1 MTPSKRKLILV
12 LATLGLLASIASSY
26 VHYRLLTDA
35 SYTSVCDINT
45 SFSCTQAYLSRYG
58 SLWGVPVAIGGV
70 IFFALVLL
78 IAGIAGRSA
87 SPARET
93 APAYIFALST
103 IGLAVV
109 LYLGWASYFV
119 LRTFCILCAITY
131 VAVIAL
137 FIISGGATTFP
148 MTTLPGRARRDVRT
162 LVSSPLALL
171 LAVLL
176 IGGAVSAIAAFPN
189 ELGSNGQSATS
200 AALPPVTA
208 DERAKIAE
216 WWEVQPKVEMPIS
229 NDGAKVLIV
238 KFNDYQCPACKLT
251 HESYK
256 GMLQKY
262 LASGQVKYI
271 VKQYPLEGECNPHV
285 PNGNHFASC
294 EAGAAVIMGRAKGT
308 SAKLEDW
315 IFAHLG
321 PPQLTP
327 EQVKD
332 AARTVGGITDFDAQY
347 PRALEELRTD
357 AGMGKLL
364 KVGSTPT
371 FFINGRTLAQVLPPQ
386 YFEVL
391 IEIELQRASK

>member
-1 MTPSKRKLILV
+1 MTPSKRTLILV
-12 LATLGLLASIASSY
+12 LAALGLVAASASSY

-35 SYTSVCDINT
+35 SYTSFCDVNT

-70 IFFALVLL
+70 VFFALVLL
-78 IAGIAGRSA
+78 IAGIAGRPSSA
-87 SPARET
+87 ARET

-103 IGLAVV
+103 IGLAFV

-131 VAVIAL
+131 VSVIAI
-137 FIISGGATTFP
+137 FIISGGATSFP

-162 LVSSPLALL
+162 LASSPLALL
-171 LAVLL
+171 LTVLL
-176 IGGAVSAIAAFPN
+176 IGGAVTAIAAFPS
-189 ELGSNGQSATS
+189 ELGSGGQSAAP

-216 WWEVQPKVEMPIS
+216 WWEVQPKVEVPLS
-229 NDGAKVLIV
+229 ADGAKVLIV

-256 GMLQKY
+256 GMLQKHI
-262 LASGQVKYI
+262 AIGQVKYV
-271 VKQYPLEGECNPHV
+271 VKQYPLEPECNPHV
-285 PNGNHFASC
+285 PTGNHFASC

-321 PPQLTP
+321 PPPLTP
-327 EQVKD
+327 DQMKD
-332 AARTVGGITDFDAQY
+332 AARTIGGITDFDAQY

-357 AGMGKLL
+357 AGLGKLL

-371 FFINGRTLAQVLPPQ
+371 FFINGRTPTQILPPQ

-391 IEIELQRASK
+391 IELELQRLK

>member
-1 MTPSKRKLILV
+1 MTSAKRKLILA
-12 LATLGLLASIASSY
+12 LATLGLLASTASSY

-35 SYTSVCDINT
+35 SYTSTCDVST

-78 IAGIAGRSA
+78 IAGIAARPT

-119 LRTFCILCAITY
+119 LGTFCILCAITY
-131 VAVIAL
+131 VSVIGL

-148 MTTLPGRARRDVRT
+148 MTTLPGRARRDVQM
-162 LVSSPLALL
+162 LASSPLALL
-171 LAVLL
+171 LTVLL
-176 IGGAVSAIAAFPN
+176 IGGAVTAIAAFPN
-189 ELGSNGQSATS
+189 EPGASGQSVTPAT
-200 AALPPVTA
+200 LPPVTA

-216 WWEVQPKVEMPIS
+216 WWEVQPRVEVPVS
-229 NDGAKVLIV
+229 SEGAKVLIV

-251 HESYK
+251 YESYK
-256 GMLQKY
+256 GMLQKH
-262 LASGQVKYI
+262 LATGQVKYV
-271 VKQYPLEGECNPHV
+271 VKQYSLEPECNPHV
-285 PNGNHFASC
+285 PTGNHFASC
-294 EAGAAVIMGRAKGT
+294 EAGAAVIMSRGKGT
-308 SAKLEDW
+308 TSKLEDW
-315 IFAHLG
+315 IFAHIG
-321 PPQLTP
+321 PPPLTP
-327 EQVKD
+327 DQMKD

-347 PRALEELRTD
+347 ARALEELRTD
-357 AGMGKLL
+357 AGLGKLL
-364 KVGSTPT
+364 NVGSTPT

-391 IEIELQRASK
+391 IEIELQRAK